1 MFSDH
6 RKQRAGVAKIP
17 SDGEELFVTKNPFP
31 KRLDCSSLFRFCEA
45 EQCFLTTENSEPG
58 LPTLSVIRL
67 DEVAKIPSDGEE
79 LFVTR
84 NKKLGLVPSFLFSV

>member
-17 SDGEELFVTKNPFP
+17 SDGEELFVTKSRANFFA
-31 KRLDCSSLFRFCEA
+31 LFRFCEA

-58 LPTLSVIRL
+58 LLALSVIRL
-67 DEVAKIPSDGEE
+67 DEVAKIPSPPHPY
-79 LFVTR
+79 FY
-84 NKKLGLVPSFLFSV
+84 